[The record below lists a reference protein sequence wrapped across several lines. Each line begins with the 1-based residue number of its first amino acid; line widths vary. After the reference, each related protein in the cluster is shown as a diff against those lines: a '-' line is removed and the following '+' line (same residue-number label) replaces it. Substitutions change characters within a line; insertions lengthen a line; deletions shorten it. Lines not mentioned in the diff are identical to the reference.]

1 MRISDWSSDVC
12 SSDLLAGCDQQ
23 LHEAAVRALGDGAV
37 EVAKIV
43 AGDFKG
49 DARLSRRLL
58 IVAYMGDL
66 GIGERDARNDRVVGP
81 VAAERAE
88 TPVGGRIPG
97 RMSGGRGK
105 LGRAGC
111 SAGGVGCGKQGN
123 KR

>member
-66 GIGERDARNDRVVGP
+66 GIGERDARNDRVVGA

-88 TPVGGRIPG
+88 QRVDGGIPG
-97 RMSGGRGK
+97 LMRGE
-105 LGRAGC
+105 
-111 SAGGVGCGKQGN
+111 VGELVRPGHVADS
-123 KR
+123 